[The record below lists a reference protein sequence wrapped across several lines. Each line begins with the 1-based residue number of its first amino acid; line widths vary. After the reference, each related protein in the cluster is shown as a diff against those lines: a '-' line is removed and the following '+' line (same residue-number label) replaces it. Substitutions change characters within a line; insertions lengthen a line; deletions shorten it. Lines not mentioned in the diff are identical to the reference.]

1 MGPFKGLDPQIPGPR
16 NRPPSQNVASRSST
30 NREDPGFGP
39 SRRVGTPEIW
49 GLGPQIWGL
58 DPQIRDPGNRPPSQ
72 NVASRSS
79 TIPEVPGFWTH
90 SGVWTPQIQGLDP
103 QIWGLGTPKWPDL
116 GHFGPVLSYPKT
128 PKSQSSR

>member
-49 GLGPQIWGL
+49 
-58 DPQIRDPGNRPPSQ
+58 DPGNRPPSQ

-103 QIWGLGTPKWPDL
+103 QIWGLGTPKWPVL
-116 GHFGPVLSYPKT
+116 GHFGPILDRSGGPD
-128 PKSQSSR
+128 SWLR